1 MHRSNSH
8 HLSFV
13 ELYNQHMAS
22 IDSRKDRAIIV
33 FRQSNYFMDFQTRY
47 LDKIKKLLGV
57 VALDLQSRVD
67 IAAVSLV
74 ASHDIRS
81 SMIPSSAADPST
93 EYKILKKDARV
104 GLSQL
109 HVSSTANLSSSRPNE
124 LRIA

>member
-1 MHRSNSH
+1 
-8 HLSFV
+8 
-13 ELYNQHMAS
+13 MAS

-93 EYKILKKDARV
+93 E
-104 GLSQL
+104 
-109 HVSSTANLSSSRPNE
+109 
-124 LRIA
+124 